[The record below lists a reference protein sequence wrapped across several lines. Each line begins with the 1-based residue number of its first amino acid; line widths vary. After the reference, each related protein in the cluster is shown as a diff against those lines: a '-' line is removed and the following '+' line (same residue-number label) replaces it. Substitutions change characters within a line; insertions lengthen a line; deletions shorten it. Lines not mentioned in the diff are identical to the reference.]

1 MRPLSDSLRRL
12 VARDY
17 GDAPLGYVGN
27 LRRWG
32 AGLQAR
38 RGESPSARA
47 ATAPA
52 GWGQRL
58 RGASWSLL
66 ARCAPS
72 SLQTRQ
78 QVRELSR
85 AMADLLGAMT
95 TKRGADAGQH
105 GRRALRAACARL
117 DAVLPGNGRE
127 SAEIEALVAP
137 MLRRH
142 LQRLTD
148 YDRRK
153 IATGAPVDLSDGA
166 WPDLPERAFAKQVMA
181 CVEKTYA
188 DQVCVPALRTAMR
201 DWANGQADAGA
212 ARPEEAASRF
222 RRAFG
227 GLGKTRLPLQQ
238 MMLLAL
244 KDMPAPVL
252 ETLRMAAGSPAA
264 GADRDLAHARA
275 CLRMATQQ
283 EVVCRKA
290 LGPRA
295 RQALL
300 GALRQDA
307 TATAGRQAA
316 RAWSEALRKQIA
328 SEDYTDFSGERELG
342 AQRAFSILAAH
353 ELSRLERGDRDG
365 IIHHLDTPALQRM
378 LGMGAAA
385 DLDGAVRDQIDTP
398 TTPPGVVIEASSV
411 DSAIERELM
420 RRKDR
425 LATLQAMANTLD
437 AGGRAIPALP
447 LADRLRAVARMLE
460 LAAAH
465 EEGADLASGD
475 AAEQRMR
482 LTLQRL
488 LDDALWACQ
497 HGPRGGRRELGAQDA
512 GGWPVAVL
520 TAVLD
525 LAESARRHGWN
536 MDRAALRAVL
546 PLRILEAR
554 GAAVDQLRAQFEQL
568 GRAPLPESGPLL
580 DAWARAV
587 VLAIEW
593 MRLRHRDEPVFGA
606 DDRLQAYAGLV
617 DAAAGDMW
625 SRRAPPG
632 KAAIAHMAS
641 LLDSCVTALGAAADA
656 DVGPDGAALIE
667 RLTLLSALLA
677 TALERCGSLA
687 RPGEREGLA
696 ADPRLQAEFER
707 AIVRLEGAS

>member
-1 MRPLSDSLRRL
+1 MRPLSDSLRKL
-12 VARDY
+12 ATRDY

-38 RGESPSARA
+38 RDDSPSARA

-58 RGASWSLL
+58 RGAFWRLL

-72 SLQTRQ
+72 SLRARQ

-95 TKRGADAGQH
+95 MKRGADAGQH
-105 GRRALRAACARL
+105 GRRALREACARL
-117 DAVLPGNGRE
+117 DAVLPWNGRE

-166 WPDLPERAFAKQVMA
+166 WPDLPERAFAKQLMA

-201 DWANGQADAGA
+201 DWAGGP
-212 ARPEEAASRF
+212 ARVSSPEEAESRF
-222 RRAFG
+222 LQVFG
-227 GLGKTRLPLQQ
+227 GFRKTRLPLQQ
-238 MMLLAL
+238 MMFLAL

-252 ETLRMAAGSPAA
+252 ETLRTRLTLAAGD
-264 GADRDLAHARA
+264 DRDLVLARA
-275 CLRMATQQ
+275 CLRMAVQQ
-283 EVVCRKA
+283 EVACRMA
-290 LGPRA
+290 LTPQT

-307 TATAGRQAA
+307 TAASGKQCA

-328 SEDYTDFSGERELG
+328 SEDYTDFSGERDPG

-353 ELSRLERGDRDG
+353 ELSRLERGDRDW

-425 LATLQAMANTLD
+425 LATLQAMATTLD
-437 AGGRAIPALP
+437 AGGRATPVLS
-447 LADRLRAVARMLE
+447 LADRLQAVARMLE

-475 AAEQRMR
+475 ATEQRML
-482 LTLQRL
+482 LTLRRL

-512 GGWPVAVL
+512 GVWPVAVL

-525 LAESARRHGWN
+525 LAEPARRHGWN

-546 PLRILEAR
+546 PLRIQEAR

-580 DAWARAV
+580 DAWARVV
-587 VLAIEW
+587 VLATEW
-593 MRLRHRDEPVFGA
+593 MRLRHRDQPMFGA

-617 DAAAGDMW
+617 DAAVGDMW
-625 SRRAPPG
+625 SPRVLPG
-632 KAAIAHMAS
+632 RAAIEHMAS
-641 LLDSCVTALGAAADA
+641 LLDSCVTALGAAVDA

-667 RLTLLSALLA
+667 RLNMLSALLA

-687 RPGEREGLA
+687 RPGERQGLA
-696 ADPRLQAEFER
+696 PDPRLQAEFER